1 MTDDL
6 AAALAR
12 AERAEAELAKYRQ
25 DGVTRPP
32 DDDPTFYRQDLADAE
47 FFHAHK
53 AEILRAAARGK
64 IIDDPARPDWRVPGS
79 RTQAQREAA
88 RKAATR

>member
-12 AERAEAELAKYRQ
+12 AERAEAELAKLREPN
-25 DGVTRPP
+25 VARPTEQIRYFRAA
-32 DDDPTFYRQDLADAE
+32 DLRDVTFYRANKDEIARAM
-47 FFHAHK
+47 K
-53 AEILRAAARGK
+53 AGR
-64 IIDDPARPDWRVPGS
+64 IIPDTSYAVPGATS
-79 RTQAQREAA
+79 QAQREAA